1 MKLTKNDLVGI
12 PHSTLS
18 KNKAGNYVI
27 RKGYFYKMGMSAE
40 IIAEKLKEK
49 FPDVEIVN
57 TWDILKP
64 FRGGATTANSSHFG
78 VEFRFIKK

>member
-27 RKGYFYKMGMSAE
+27 RKEYFYKMGMSAE
-40 IIAEKLKEK
+40 IIAEKR
-49 FPDVEIVN
+49 P
-57 TWDILKP
+57 
-64 FRGGATTANSSHFG
+64 TALCRWGNRITNFQLSTNDH
-78 VEFRFIKK
+78 RRTKAQ

>member
-27 RKGYFYKMGMSAE
+27 RKEYFYKMGMSAE
-40 IIAEKLKEK
+40 IIAEKRL
-49 FPDVEIVN
+49 
-57 TWDILKP
+57 
-64 FRGGATTANSSHFG
+64 
-78 VEFRFIKK
+78 RFMLWRA